1 MSNEDSAHT
10 LMAAVNWQ
18 ATDKLDVTFGAAYS
32 IAESEMEDVYF
43 VSDPHTAGDRMDTA
57 TPWKGT
63 YNLANTNNMESYSH
77 LEYSTLDL
85 NLEAKYSLSDNMD
98 LNVKYLLTDVQD
110 DQNYVY
116 GDESGL
122 YHSLRTWITYRF

>member
-1 MSNEDSAHT
+1 MSYEDSAHT
-10 LMAAVNWQ
+10 LMAAVNWK

-43 VSDPHTAGDRMDTA
+43 VSDPHTNGDRMDAA

-63 YNLANTNNMESYSH
+63 YDLANTNNMESYSH
-77 LEYSTLDL
+77 LEYNILDL

-98 LNVKYLLTDVQD
+98 LTVKYLLTDVQD

>member
-1 MSNEDSAHT
+1 MSYEDSSHT
-10 LMAAVNWQ
+10 LMASINWK
-18 ATDKLDVTFGAAYS
+18 ASDKLALTFGAAYS
-32 IAESEMEDVYF
+32 IAESEMKDVYF
-43 VSDPHTAGDRMDTA
+43 ESDPHTAGDRLDAA

-63 YNLANTNNMESYSH
+63 YDLANTNNMESYSD
-77 LEYSTLDL
+77 LEYNIFDL
-85 NLEAKYSLSDNMD
+85 NFDATYSLTESMD
-98 LNVKYLLTDVQD
+98 LTVRYLLTDVND